1 MNNKNLWVS
10 FLAIAT
16 VLFLATTVSAAQ
28 ITSDYTVEVN
38 GQNAYWY
45 TVSVVENEN
54 INVEVSFTA
63 LVNDTDVTVEV
74 ELTGNKGDVD
84 AETAFFDVEAGNRY
98 TKTLVLEVPRGLNDE
113 VSDSLKLDV
122 KISGKDHESELY
134 DIALRVQRESYS
146 IQIKSVSTGT
156 MKAGQMVPVDVVV
169 KNVGYNDLD
178 DLYIVVKIPALN
190 LQRSAYFGDLV
201 AIEDSNDD
209 DDTDT
214 VSGRLFLEV
223 PYSAKA
229 GVYALEVTAS
239 NGDTTTNAVREVSI
253 SNEFSG
259 GNIVVSGDSLLIVN
273 PTNEVLVYRLVPE
286 PSADL
291 SVSLT
296 QNVIAVPAGSSRTV
310 DVTATG
316 SSTGTYNYKIN
327 VFSLNGELLYVVNMT
342 KSVDSGSSSPI
353 VALTVILAI
362 IFVVLLVVL
371 IVLMGKKPEKS
382 EEFGESYY

>member
-239 NGDTTTNAVREVSI
+239 NGDTTTSAVREVSI

-259 GNIVVSGDSLLIVN
+259 GNIVASGDSLLIVN
-273 PTNEVLVYRLVPE
+273 PTNEVLVYRLVAE

>member
-296 QNVIAVPAGSSRTV
+296 QNVIAVQAGSSRTV